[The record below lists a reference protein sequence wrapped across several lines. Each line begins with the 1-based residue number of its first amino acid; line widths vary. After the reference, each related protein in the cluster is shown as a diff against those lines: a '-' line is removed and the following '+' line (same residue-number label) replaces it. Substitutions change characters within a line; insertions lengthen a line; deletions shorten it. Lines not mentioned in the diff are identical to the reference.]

1 MKGMIFLM
9 NRFKKLS
16 AMAIAFALCLSLAG
30 CAGDTGDNPSPKP
43 SPKPEASGDLQQE
56 NTPPA
61 DTEIKLEGPAADIVK
76 KLLDTNGIGYEELEV
91 PESDE
96 PEIVYSMSSDPYASI
111 VITEFKSAEDAKK
124 RSECYDKTGGYFS
137 NGEES
142 CIIDYIAP
150 VHFWLYDKYIIQ
162 YCSSEGM
169 EYDLL
174 RGVFGEEFAGAGD
187 CYSENPIQPADTYA
201 AIQTVMENHGLEY
214 KKEEVDF
221 DPANEG
227 GIGAVLETDYTV
239 SEGESFN
246 VISFESGEKAG
257 AYLQCFKENGT
268 KWESGD
274 VSFDVDYDAPH
285 HIWLNG
291 NEIITYVS
299 GTGALLE
306 DINALFGSENM
317 GAGYDYFRPT
327 YCEEL
332 VSALEK
338 AGFECKPSRGVSSAD
353 KLYMYSPLSICYV
366 TTASGETVVLLE
378 FADEP
383 SAADHASRFSHDGTA
398 YTGLEGESTVSI
410 NFDRPAPTHFFRKGN
425 IVAEYSTDTGEL
437 INVLDSVFGYQF
449 AGPDY
454 KEISAQECKVSA
466 QYIRTNGYFDGQ
478 EYPYYVIIRSVKDL
492 ERYYEQNKNTYDLE
506 KQEKVYS
513 DTTIGWL
520 DAIEKYDEEYFKV
533 NDLIMIVLEEGSGS
547 IRHEVKSVVKN
558 PDGSFAVEIERDVP
572 EVGTEDMAEWHIIVE
587 PECGKIN
594 PLTRVDIALG

>member
-1 MKGMIFLM
+1 M

-30 CAGDTGDNPSPKP
+30 CAGDTGDNPA
-43 SPKPEASGDLQQE
+43 PKPEVSGDLQQE

-61 DTEIKLEGPAADIVK
+61 DTEIKLEGSAADIVK

-96 PEIVYSMSSDPYASI
+96 PEIVYAMTSDPYASI

-124 RSECYDKTGGYFS
+124 RSECYDKTGSYFS
-137 NGEES
+137 NDEEF

-162 YCSSEGM
+162 YCSSVGA
-169 EYDLL
+169 EYELL
-174 RGVFGEEFAGAGD
+174 AGTFGEEFAGAGD
-187 CYSENPIQPADTYA
+187 CYSENPIQPTDTYA

-246 VISFESGEKAG
+246 VISFESEEKAG
-257 AYLQCFKENGT
+257 EYLQCFKENGT

-291 NEIITYVS
+291 SEIVTYVS

-306 DINALFGSENM
+306 DINALFGSEDM

-338 AGFECKPSRGVSSAD
+338 AGFECKPSRGISSAD
-353 KLYMYSPLSICYV
+353 RLYMYSPLSICYV
-366 TTASGETVVLLE
+366 TTVSGETVVLLE

-437 INVLDSVFGYQF
+437 LDVLDSVFGYQF

-454 KEISAQECKVSA
+454 KEISAQECKFSA
-466 QYIRTNGYFDGQ
+466 QYIRTNGYIDGQ

-492 ERYYEQNKNTYDLE
+492 ERYYEQNKDIYDLE
-506 KQEKVYS
+506 EQEKVYA

-520 DAIEKYDEEYFKV
+520 DAIEKYDEEYFKA

-572 EVGTEDMAEWHIIVE
+572 EVGTDDMAEWHIIVE

-594 PLTRVDIALG
+594 PLTCVDITFSE